1 MKASLFSGRTVK
13 EALRKVR
20 DALGPD
26 AVIIGETRRNGL
38 VEITA
43 SVEYPEAGMTSTPR
57 RAGVTVEFG
66 DRLRLL
72 GFDASFIDAVASSIE
87 LTARWE
93 TIERQVA
100 RLIGVAPR
108 PVALARGRVRL
119 IGPPGSGKTT
129 SVIRLAANHVLNTGS
144 EQVAIISQDVNR
156 LAGCEQLLLAS
167 ELLKVPVFEAPD
179 SRSLHSALAETAE
192 KALVII
198 DTPGIV
204 ATHRLPEAI
213 GDLAGFETVVVL
225 PATFHANT
233 LRRLVALTRP
243 LVPTGVL
250 LSHVDAVDAIGEVL
264 SICRLAQL
272 PFVWV
277 GAGGEMADGLESA
290 SANLLVDYATR
301 SLAVND
307 DSIEREAKSERDRE
321 IATA

>member
-26 AVIIGETRRNGL
+26 AVIIGETRRNCL

-43 SVEYPEAGMTSTPR
+43 SVEFPEAGMTSTPR

-119 IGPPGSGKTT
+119 IGPPGSG
-129 SVIRLAANHVLNTGS
+129 
-144 EQVAIISQDVNR
+144 
-156 LAGCEQLLLAS
+156 
-167 ELLKVPVFEAPD
+167 
-179 SRSLHSALAETAE
+179 
-192 KALVII
+192 
-198 DTPGIV
+198 
-204 ATHRLPEAI
+204 
-213 GDLAGFETVVVL
+213 
-225 PATFHANT
+225 
-233 LRRLVALTRP
+233 
-243 LVPTGVL
+243 
-250 LSHVDAVDAIGEVL
+250 
-264 SICRLAQL
+264 
-272 PFVWV
+272 
-277 GAGGEMADGLESA
+277 
-290 SANLLVDYATR
+290 
-301 SLAVND
+301 
-307 DSIEREAKSERDRE
+307 
-321 IATA
+321 